1 MKKITLVL
9 SLIASAFLVTSCASN
24 TPAVSDQPTVTSDN
38 STVVSHHGKSR
49 HHHDYKGEMK

>member
-24 TPAVSDQPTVTSDN
+24 TPAADQPTVTSDN
-38 STVVSHHGKSR
+38 STVVSHHGKNR
-49 HHHDYKGEMK
+49 HHHDFKGEMK